1 MATMIATMMVVV
13 TTMML
18 KLEDS
23 RYVDDHD
30 EDCGDDGDDKDDG
43 NVDWW

>member
-23 RYVDDHD
+23 GYVDDHD
-30 EDCGDDGDDKDDG
+30 EDCGDDGDGKGDG
-43 NVDWW
+43 NVD